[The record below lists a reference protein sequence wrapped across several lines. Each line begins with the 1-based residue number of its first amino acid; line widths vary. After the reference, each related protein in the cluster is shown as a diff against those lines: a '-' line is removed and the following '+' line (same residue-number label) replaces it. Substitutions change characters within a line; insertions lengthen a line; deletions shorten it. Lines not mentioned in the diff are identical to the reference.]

1 MLVIGLCG
9 GSGSGKGT
17 VCSLFSK
24 HGLPSIDT
32 DAVYR
37 ELTASN
43 SPCTQALKDAFGNEI
58 ISESGALNRKALS
71 KLVFCGSD
79 SKEKL
84 RTLNQISHKFILEET
99 RSRLKS
105 FKERGYKAAIIDAP
119 VLFESGFDSECDIII
134 SVVAETN
141 VRLSRIMLR
150 DNISEEAAKSRIAAQ
165 LSNEELISRSDLVI
179 ENNSDIIDLENRINE
194 IVELLNN
201 NYIER

>member
-17 VCSLFSK
+17 ACSLFSK
-24 HGLPSIDT
+24 HGIPSIDT

-58 ISESGALNRKALS
+58 ISESGALNRKALA

-99 RSRLKS
+99 RSRLKAYNE
-105 FKERGYKAAIIDAP
+105 KGYQAAIIDAP
-119 VLFESGFDSECDIII
+119 VLFESGFDMECDIII
-134 SVVAETN
+134 SVIADTDI
-141 VRLSRIMLR
+141 RLSRIMMR
-150 DNISEEAAKSRIAAQ
+150 DNIDKEAAEARMAAQ
-165 LSNEELISRSDLVI
+165 LSNDELISHSNIVI
-179 ENNSDIIDLENRINE
+179 ENNSNFIDLEKRINE
-194 IVELLNN
+194 VANLLKNFT
-201 NYIER
+201 ER

>member
-24 HGLPSIDT
+24 HGIPSIDT

-99 RSRLKS
+99 RSRLKAYNE
-105 FKERGYKAAIIDAP
+105 KGYQAAIIDAP
-119 VLFESGFDSECDIII
+119 VLFESGFDMECDIII
-134 SVVAETN
+134 SVIADTDI
-141 VRLSRIMLR
+141 RLSRIMMR
-150 DNISEEAAKSRIAAQ
+150 DNIDKEAAEARMAAQ
-165 LSNEELISRSDLVI
+165 LSNDELISHSNIVI
-179 ENNSDIIDLENRINE
+179 ENNSNFIDLEKRINE
-194 IVELLNN
+194 VAHLLKKFT
-201 NYIER
+201 ER